1 MYAKGQYSLMFL
13 KPDDALVY
21 VDVGREKPQFRMDFS
36 YRGVRYDFPIT
47 DPDFLDFLRDDP
59 EQIGDFPEILITVSL
74 GLEHEGWHHKLV
86 AGVIGHRRRE
96 TIPAYIVDEETI
108 PLIKEPDEPS
118 YMEQQKRLYANA
130 YAKWTEEDDAL
141 LMDLFFQGA
150 TVSELMERFG
160 RNRGSIRSRLKKL
173 AEDRLQEL
181 QILSKHDERNHPSYD
196 YLDEDPMP
204 FLRET
209 LF

>member
-1 MYAKGQYSLMFL
+1 
-13 KPDDALVY
+13 
-21 VDVGREKPQFRMDFS
+21 MDFS

-86 AGVIGHRRRE
+86 AGVIGYRRRE

-108 PLIKEPDEPS
+108 PLIKEPDVPS

-141 LMDLFFQGA
+141 LMDIFFQ
-150 TVSELMERFG
+150 
-160 RNRGSIRSRLKKL
+160 
-173 AEDRLQEL
+173 
-181 QILSKHDERNHPSYD
+181 
-196 YLDEDPMP
+196 
-204 FLRET
+204 
-209 LF
+209 